1 VKILVT
7 GAAGFIGM
15 HVCQKLASTKRCEV
29 LGLDNLND
37 YYSVELKRAR
47 LAGLEKLESFRFVRA
62 DFADAAAFGGIFKNF
77 QPDYVVH
84 LGAQANVRYSAKN
97 PAAYVQSNLIGFANL
112 LEACRAHPPK
122 HAVFA
127 SSSSVYG
134 ATAKVPFA
142 EDDDTSHPLSVYG
155 ATKKSNEVL
164 AHSYAHLFGL
174 NLTGLRFFNVYGPW
188 GRPDTAPTLFASAIC
203 EGRAID
209 LYAGGKQLRD
219 FTYID
224 DVVDGIVK
232 TLLYPQIPS
241 ESRGPLAVSS
251 SNPPALPVL
260 RSPEPV
266 ERGEGGSPPVVS
278 LPNPSNPPSFRIF
291 NLGHHRP
298 VEVLL
303 FVRMLEQLLGRPAQL
318 NLLPPQPADVP
329 VTCASLDRVS
339 AAIGYAPKTQLEEGL
354 KHFVEWFQS
363 YYGHKK

>member
-1 VKILVT
+1 MKILVT

-47 LAGLEKLESFRFVRA
+47 LAGLEKLEGFRFVRA
-62 DFADAAAFGGIFKNF
+62 DFADAAEFGGIFKNF
-77 QPDYVVH
+77 QPDYVIH

-97 PAAYVQSNLIGFANL
+97 PAAYLQSNLIGFANV

-134 ATAKVPFA
+134 ASAKVPFA

-203 EGRAID
+203 EGRPID

-232 TLLYPQIPS
+232 MLLYP
-241 ESRGPLAVSS
+241 
-251 SNPPALPVL
+251 
-260 RSPEPV
+260 PERPT
-266 ERGEGGSPPVVS
+266 
-278 LPNPSNPPSFRIF
+278 PPSFRIF

-298 VEVLL
+298 VEVML
-303 FVRMLEQLLGRPAQL
+303 FVRMLEQLLGHPAQL
-318 NLLPPQPADVP
+318 NLLPAQPADVP

-339 AAIGYAPKTQLEEGL
+339 AAIGYTPKTPLEEGL
-354 KHFVEWFQS
+354 KHFVKWFQD

>member
-1 VKILVT
+1 VP
-7 GAAGFIGM
+7 
-15 HVCQKLASTKRCEV
+15 CAS
-29 LGLDNLND
+29 
-37 YYSVELKRAR
+37 A
-47 LAGLEKLESFRFVRA
+47 
-62 DFADAAAFGGIFKNF
+62 
-77 QPDYVVH
+77 
-84 LGAQANVRYSAKN
+84 
-97 PAAYVQSNLIGFANL
+97 
-112 LEACRAHPPK
+112 EACR
-122 HAVFA
+122 FA

-134 ATAKVPFA
+134 ASAKVPFA

-203 EGRAID
+203 EGRPID

-232 TLLYPQIPS
+232 MLLYPPALSPS
-241 ESRGPLAVSS
+241 NGPERPS
-251 SNPPALPVL
+251 PPAD
-260 RSPEPV
+260 STHSTSSEQA
-266 ERGEGGSPPVVS
+266 GSPQAGPA
-278 LPNPSNPPSFRIF
+278 FRIF

-298 VEVLL
+298 VEVML

-339 AAIGYAPKTQLEEGL
+339 AAIGYTPKTPLEEGL
-354 KHFVEWFQS
+354 KHFVEWFQD

>member
-47 LAGLEKLESFRFVRA
+47 LAGLEKLEGFRFVRA
-62 DFADAAAFGGIFKNF
+62 DFADAAEFGGVFKNF
-77 QPDYVVH
+77 RPDYVIH

-97 PAAYVQSNLIGFANL
+97 PAAYLQSNLVGFANI

-134 ATAKVPFA
+134 ASAKVPFA

-188 GRPDTAPTLFASAIC
+188 GRPDTAPTLFANAIC
-203 EGRAID
+203 EGRPID
-209 LYAGGKQLRD
+209 LYAGGRQLRD

-232 TLLYPQIPS
+232 MLLYPPAHSTDSTHSTSS
-241 ESRGPLAVSS
+241 EQAVS
-251 SNPPALPVL
+251 PPA
-260 RSPEPV
+260 
-266 ERGEGGSPPVVS
+266 
-278 LPNPSNPPSFRIF
+278 FRIF

-298 VEVLL
+298 VEVML
-303 FVRMLEQLLGRPAQL
+303 FVRMLEGLLGRPAQL

-339 AAIGYAPKTQLEEGL
+339 AAIGYTPKTPLEEGL
-354 KHFVEWFQS
+354 KHFVEWFQD

>member
-47 LAGLEKLESFRFVRA
+47 LASLEKLEGFRFVRA
-62 DFADAAAFGGIFKNF
+62 DFADAAAFGGIFQNF
-77 QPDYVVH
+77 RPDYVIH

-97 PAAYVQSNLIGFANL
+97 PAAYLQSNLVGFGNV

-122 HAVFA
+122 HTVFA

-134 ATAKVPFA
+134 ASAKVPFA

-203 EGRAID
+203 EGRPID
-209 LYAGGKQLRD
+209 LYAGGMQLRD

-224 DVVDGIVK
+224 DVADGAVK
-232 TLLYPQIPS
+232 MLLHPPAPGQSSGPDPS
-241 ESRGPLAVSS
+241 ERPT
-251 SNPPALPVL
+251 PPA
-260 RSPEPV
+260 
-266 ERGEGGSPPVVS
+266 
-278 LPNPSNPPSFRIF
+278 FRIF

-298 VEVLL
+298 VEVML
-303 FVRMLEQLLGRPAQL
+303 FVRMLEQLLGRPARL
-318 NLLPPQPADVP
+318 NLLPAQPADVP

-339 AAIGYAPKTQLEEGL
+339 AAIGYTPKMPLEEGL
-354 KHFVEWFQS
+354 KHFVKWFQI

>member
-1 VKILVT
+1 MKILVT

-47 LAGLEKLESFRFVRA
+47 LAGLEKLEGFRFVSA
-62 DFADAAAFGGIFKNF
+62 DFADAAVFGGIFKNF
-77 QPDYVVH
+77 QPDYVIH
-84 LGAQANVRYSAKN
+84 LGAQANVRYSARN
-97 PAAYVQSNLIGFANL
+97 PAAYLQSNLVGFGNV

-134 ATAKVPFA
+134 ASAKVPFA

-203 EGRAID
+203 DGRPID

-232 TLLYPQIPS
+232 MLLYP
-241 ESRGPLAVSS
+241 
-251 SNPPALPVL
+251 PA
-260 RSPEPV
+260 
-266 ERGEGGSPPVVS
+266 GQADKA
-278 LPNPSNPPSFRIF
+278 FRIF

-318 NLLPPQPADVP
+318 NLLPAQPADVP

-339 AAIGYAPKTQLEEGL
+339 AAIGYAPKTPLEEGL
-354 KHFVEWFQS
+354 KHFVAWFQS
-363 YYGHKK
+363 YYSHKK

>member
-15 HVCQKLASTKRCEV
+15 HVCQKLASTNRCEV

-47 LAGLEKLESFRFVRA
+47 LAGLEKLEGFRFVRA
-62 DFADAAAFGGIFKNF
+62 DFANAAEFGGIFKNF
-77 QPDYVVH
+77 QPDYVIH

-97 PAAYVQSNLIGFANL
+97 PAAYLQSNLVGFANV

-134 ATAKVPFA
+134 ASAKVPFA

-203 EGRAID
+203 EGRPID

-232 TLLYPQIPS
+232 MLLY
-241 ESRGPLAVSS
+241 
-251 SNPPALPVL
+251 PPALPVL
-260 RSPEPV
+260 RSFS
-266 ERGEGGSPPVVS
+266 EGGSPPNG
-278 LPNPSNPPSFRIF
+278 PERPTPPAGPAFRIF

-298 VEVLL
+298 VEVML

-339 AAIGYAPKTQLEEGL
+339 AAIGYTPKTPLEEGL
-354 KHFVEWFQS
+354 KHFVKWFQD

>member
-15 HVCQKLASTKRCEV
+15 HVCQKLASTNRCEV

-47 LAGLEKLESFRFVRA
+47 LAGLERLEGFRFVSA
-62 DFADAAAFGGIFKNF
+62 DFANAAEFGGIFKNF

-97 PAAYVQSNLIGFANL
+97 PAAYLQSNLVGFGNV

-134 ATAKVPFA
+134 ASAKVPFA

-174 NLTGLRFFNVYGPW
+174 KLTGLRFFNVYGPW

-203 EGRAID
+203 EGRPID
-209 LYAGGKQLRD
+209 LYAGGRQLRD

-232 TLLYPQIPS
+232 MLLY
-241 ESRGPLAVSS
+241 PLAVSPPGPS
-251 SNPPALPVL
+251 QPAVSLSNPSSGSNPPASTPQ
-260 RSPEPV
+260 
-266 ERGEGGSPPVVS
+266 
-278 LPNPSNPPSFRIF
+278 SFRIF

-298 VEVLL
+298 VEVML

-318 NLLPPQPADVP
+318 NLLPAQPADVP

-339 AAIGYAPKTQLEEGL
+339 AAIGYAPKTPLEEGL
-354 KHFVEWFQS
+354 KHFVTWFQD

>member
-1 VKILVT
+1 MKILVT

-47 LAGLEKLESFRFVRA
+47 LAGLEKLEGFRFVRA
-62 DFADAAAFGGIFKNF
+62 DFADAAEFGGVFKNF
-77 QPDYVVH
+77 QPDYVIH

-97 PAAYVQSNLIGFANL
+97 PAAYLQSNLVGFANV

-122 HAVFA
+122 RAVFA

-134 ATAKVPFA
+134 ASAKVPFA

-203 EGRAID
+203 EGRPID

-232 TLLYPQIPS
+232 MLLYPP
-241 ESRGPLAVSS
+241 ERPT
-251 SNPPALPVL
+251 PPAD
-260 RSPEPV
+260 ST
-266 ERGEGGSPPVVS
+266 GSPQAGPA
-278 LPNPSNPPSFRIF
+278 FRIF

-298 VEVLL
+298 VEVML
-303 FVRMLEQLLGRPAQL
+303 FVRMLEQLLDRPAQL
-318 NLLPPQPADVP
+318 NLLPAQPADVP

-339 AAIGYAPKTQLEEGL
+339 AAIGYTPKTPLEEGL
-354 KHFVEWFQS
+354 KHFVKWFQD

>member
-7 GAAGFIGM
+7 GAAGFIGA

-47 LAGLEKLESFRFVRA
+47 LAGLEPLEGFRFARA
-62 DFADAAAFGGIFKNF
+62 DFADAAVLGGIFKNF
-77 QPDYVVH
+77 QPDYVIH

-97 PAAYVQSNLIGFANL
+97 PAAYLQSNLVGFCNV

-134 ATAKVPFA
+134 ASAKVPFA

-188 GRPDTAPTLFASAIC
+188 GRPDTAPTLFAGAIC
-203 EGRAID
+203 EGRPID
-209 LYAGGKQLRD
+209 LYGGGRQLRD

-224 DVVDGIVK
+224 DVVDGVVK
-232 TLLYPQIPS
+232 TLLYPSAPS
-241 ESRGPLAVSS
+241 Q
-251 SNPPALPVL
+251 PAA
-260 RSPEPV
+260 S
-266 ERGEGGSPPVVS
+266 
-278 LPNPSNPPSFRIF
+278 PSNPPTFRIF

-303 FVRMLEQLLGRPAQL
+303 FVRMLEQLLGRSAQL
-318 NLLPPQPADVP
+318 NLLPAQPADVP

-339 AAIGYAPKTQLEEGL
+339 AAIGYAPKTPLEEGL
-354 KHFVEWFQS
+354 KHFVEWFQI

>member
-7 GAAGFIGM
+7 GAVGFIGA
-15 HVCQKLASTKRCEV
+15 HVCQKLASTKRCEL

-47 LAGLEKLESFRFVRA
+47 LAALQKLEGFRFVRA
-62 DFADAAAFGGIFKNF
+62 DFADAAAFGGIFQNF
-77 QPDYVVH
+77 RPDYVIH

-97 PAAYVQSNLIGFANL
+97 PAAYLQSNLVGFCNV
-112 LEACRAHPPK
+112 LEACRARPPK

-134 ATAKVPFA
+134 ASAKVPFA

-203 EGRAID
+203 EGRPID
-209 LYAGGKQLRD
+209 LYAGGRQLRD

-224 DVVDGIVK
+224 DVADGVVK
-232 TLLYPQIPS
+232 ALLHPPAQSP
-241 ESRGPLAVSS
+241 SRG
-251 SNPPALPVL
+251 LP
-260 RSPEPV
+260 S
-266 ERGEGGSPPVVS
+266 G
-278 LPNPSNPPSFRIF
+278 PNPSNGPTDSTGSPPTGPAFRIF

-298 VEVLL
+298 VEVRL
-303 FVRMLEQLLGRPAQL
+303 FVRMLEQLLGRPARL

-339 AAIGYAPKTQLEEGL
+339 AAIGYAPKTPLEEGL

>member
-7 GAAGFIGM
+7 GAAGFLGM
-15 HVCQKLASTKRCEV
+15 HVCQKLASAKRYEV

-37 YYSVELKRAR
+37 YYSVGLKRAR
-47 LAGLEKLESFRFVRA
+47 LAMLEKLEGFRFVRV
-62 DFADAAAFGGIFKNF
+62 DFTDAAAFGGIFQNF
-77 QPDYVVH
+77 RPDYVIH

-97 PAAYVQSNLIGFANL
+97 PAAYLQSNLVGFGTV

-122 HAVFA
+122 HVVFA

-134 ATAKVPFA
+134 ASAKVPFA

-203 EGRAID
+203 EGRPID

-219 FTYID
+219 FTYVD
-224 DVVDGIVK
+224 DVADGVVK
-232 TLLYPQIPS
+232 ALFQ
-241 ESRGPLAVSS
+241 
-251 SNPPALPVL
+251 PPAPG
-260 RSPEPV
+260 RSS
-266 ERGEGGSPPVVS
+266 G
-278 LPNPSNPPSFRIF
+278 PNPSNEAERSTPPNPAFRIF

-303 FVRMLEQLLGRPAQL
+303 FVRMLEQLLGHPALL
-318 NLLPPQPADVP
+318 NLLPAQPADVP

-339 AAIGYAPKTQLEEGL
+339 AAIGYAPKTPLEEGL
-354 KHFVEWFQS
+354 KHFVKWFQN

>member
-47 LAGLEKLESFRFVRA
+47 LAGLEKLEGFRFVCA
-62 DFADAAAFGGIFKNF
+62 DFADAAVFGGIFKNF
-77 QPDYVVH
+77 QPDYVIH

-97 PAAYVQSNLIGFANL
+97 PAAYLQSNLVGFGNV

-134 ATAKVPFA
+134 ASAKVPFA

-203 EGRAID
+203 EGRPID

-232 TLLYPQIPS
+232 MLLYPAERPT
-241 ESRGPLAVSS
+241 
-251 SNPPALPVL
+251 PPAVGPA
-260 RSPEPV
+260 
-266 ERGEGGSPPVVS
+266 
-278 LPNPSNPPSFRIF
+278 FRIF

-318 NLLPPQPADVP
+318 NLLPAEPADVP

-339 AAIGYAPKTQLEEGL
+339 AAIGYAPKTPLEEGL
-354 KHFVEWFQS
+354 KHFVAWFQS

>member
-7 GAAGFIGM
+7 GAAGFIGA

-47 LAGLEKLESFRFVRA
+47 LAGLEKLEGFRFVQA
-62 DFADAAAFGGIFKNF
+62 DFADAAVFGGIFKNF
-77 QPDYVVH
+77 QPDYVIH

-97 PAAYVQSNLIGFANL
+97 PGAYLQSNLVGFANV

-134 ATAKVPFA
+134 ASAKVPFA

-203 EGRAID
+203 EGRPID

-232 TLLYPQIPS
+232 MLLYPPALS
-241 ESRGPLAVSS
+241 APNGPERPT
-251 SNPPALPVL
+251 PPAD
-260 RSPEPV
+260 ST
-266 ERGEGGSPPVVS
+266 GSPQAGPA
-278 LPNPSNPPSFRIF
+278 FRIF

-298 VEVLL
+298 VEVML

-318 NLLPPQPADVP
+318 NLLPAQPADVP

-339 AAIGYAPKTQLEEGL
+339 AAIGYTPKTPLEEGL

>member
-1 VKILVT
+1 MKILVT
-7 GAAGFIGM
+7 GAAGFIGA

-47 LAGLEKLESFRFVRA
+47 LAGLEKLEGFRFVQA
-62 DFADAAAFGGIFKNF
+62 DFADAAVFGGIFKNF
-77 QPDYVVH
+77 QPDYVIH

-97 PAAYVQSNLIGFANL
+97 PGAYLQSNLVGFANV

-134 ATAKVPFA
+134 ASAKVPFA

-203 EGRAID
+203 EGRPID

-232 TLLYPQIPS
+232 MLLYP
-241 ESRGPLAVSS
+241 
-251 SNPPALPVL
+251 PA
-260 RSPEPV
+260 EQADK
-266 ERGEGGSPPVVS
+266 
-278 LPNPSNPPSFRIF
+278 SFRIF

-298 VEVLL
+298 VEVML

-318 NLLPPQPADVP
+318 NLLPAQPADVP

-339 AAIGYAPKTQLEEGL
+339 AAIGYTPKTPLEEGL

>member
-7 GAAGFIGM
+7 GAAGFIGA

-47 LAGLEKLESFRFVRA
+47 LAGLEKLEGFRFVQA
-62 DFADAAAFGGIFKNF
+62 DFADAAVFGGIFKNF
-77 QPDYVVH
+77 QPDYVIH

-97 PAAYVQSNLIGFANL
+97 PGAYLQSNLVGFANV

-134 ATAKVPFA
+134 ASAKVPFA

-203 EGRAID
+203 EGRPID

-232 TLLYPQIPS
+232 MLLYP
-241 ESRGPLAVSS
+241 
-251 SNPPALPVL
+251 PA
-260 RSPEPV
+260 EQADK
-266 ERGEGGSPPVVS
+266 
-278 LPNPSNPPSFRIF
+278 SFRIF

-298 VEVLL
+298 VEVML

-318 NLLPPQPADVP
+318 NLLPAQPADVP

-339 AAIGYAPKTQLEEGL
+339 AAIGYTPKTPLEEGL

>member
-1 VKILVT
+1 
-7 GAAGFIGM
+7 M

-37 YYSVELKRAR
+37 YYSRSRAEAR
-47 LAGLEKLESFRFVRA
+47 AAWPGCGEAGGLPFRA
-62 DFADAAAFGGIFKNF
+62 AQDFADCAAEFGGIFKNF
-77 QPDYVVH
+77 QPHDYVVH

-97 PAAYVQSNLIGFANL
+97 PAAYLQSNLVGFCNV

-134 ATAKVPFA
+134 ASAKVPFA

-203 EGRAID
+203 EGRPID

-232 TLLYPQIPS
+232 MLLYPLAPPPPHKA
-241 ESRGPLAVSS
+241 RGRL
-251 SNPPALPVL
+251 
-260 RSPEPV
+260 
-266 ERGEGGSPPVVS
+266 
-278 LPNPSNPPSFRIF
+278 
-291 NLGHHRP
+291 
-298 VEVLL
+298 
-303 FVRMLEQLLGRPAQL
+303 
-318 NLLPPQPADVP
+318 
-329 VTCASLDRVS
+329 
-339 AAIGYAPKTQLEEGL
+339 
-354 KHFVEWFQS
+354 W
-363 YYGHKK
+363 

>member
-7 GAAGFIGM
+7 GAAGFIGA
-15 HVCQKLASTKRCEV
+15 HVCQKLASTNRCEV

-47 LAGLEKLESFRFVRA
+47 LAGLEKLEGFRFVQA
-62 DFADAAAFGGIFKNF
+62 DFADAAGFGGIFKNF
-77 QPDYVVH
+77 QPHYVIH

-97 PAAYVQSNLIGFANL
+97 PAAYLQSNLVGFANV

-134 ATAKVPFA
+134 ASAKVPFA
-142 EDDDTSHPLSVYG
+142 EGDDTSHPLSVYG

-203 EGRAID
+203 EGRPID

-232 TLLYPQIPS
+232 MLLYPP
-241 ESRGPLAVSS
+241 ERPT
-251 SNPPALPVL
+251 PPAD
-260 RSPEPV
+260 STHSTSS
-266 ERGEGGSPPVVS
+266 GQAGSPQAGPA
-278 LPNPSNPPSFRIF
+278 FRIF

-339 AAIGYAPKTQLEEGL
+339 AAIGYTPKTPLEEGL

>member
-1 VKILVT
+1 MKILVT
-7 GAAGFIGM
+7 GAAGFIGA

-47 LAGLEKLESFRFVRA
+47 LAGLETLEGFRFVRA
-62 DFADAAAFGGIFKNF
+62 DFADAAVFGGIFQNF
-77 QPDYVVH
+77 RPDYVIH
-84 LGAQANVRYSAKN
+84 LGAQANVRYSAQN
-97 PAAYVQSNLIGFANL
+97 PAAYLQNNLVGFGNV

-134 ATAKVPFA
+134 ASAKVPFA

-188 GRPDTAPTLFASAIC
+188 GRPDTAPTLFATAIC
-203 EGRAID
+203 EGRPID

-232 TLLYPQIPS
+232 TLLYPP
-241 ESRGPLAVSS
+241 AVSP
-251 SNPPALPVL
+251 SNPPAP
-260 RSPEPV
+260 SQSS
-266 ERGEGGSPPVVS
+266 G
-278 LPNPSNPPSFRIF
+278 SNPPGRPTPPAFRIF
-291 NLGHHRP
+291 NIGHHRP
-298 VEVLL
+298 VEVML
-303 FVRMLEQLLGRPAQL
+303 FVRMLEQLLDRPAQL
-318 NLLPPQPADVP
+318 NLLPAQPADVP

-339 AAIGYAPKTQLEEGL
+339 AAIGYTPKTPLEEGL
-354 KHFVEWFQS
+354 KHFVAWFQS